1 MFYIAK
7 RKLHTADE
15 WKKWF
20 EQVAAPAPLA
30 KWADAWTSQRGLA
43 KHHNTMAFL
52 SPLYV
57 YVRESGA
64 EFQELVLP
72 SIVGAIKQLQ

>member
-1 MFYIAK
+1 
-7 RKLHTADE
+7 
-15 WKKWF
+15 
-20 EQVAAPAPLA
+20 VAAPAPLA

-52 SPLYV
+52 SALYV

-64 EFQELVLP
+64 EFQELVVP
-72 SIVGAIKQLQ
+72 AIVGAIKQVQ